1 MGEVKNYPPYLDY
14 PKSYTASADEHKHKI
29 KTSFARIIVEG
40 TPAKPYYNIEYFDP
54 TDKEYHI
61 GFGSYYL
68 DNVFNWFAEE
78 FEITESHTDTDTDC
92 ISRAAL
98 LARYDAEHV
107 GPPGRARELIATA
120 PAVDVVPATH
130 GELTEHIRELLRA
143 EQDGRLVVLPCKVG
157 DTLWVTGRDN
167 VPREMELEA
176 PDIRTVC
183 TDEDN
188 LCMSTCNRKP
198 DGFCA
203 YRLRNDGADIGKT
216 VFLTREEAEKALEAR
231 KNG

>member
-1 MGEVKNYPPYLDY
+1 MDREYIGREEAILAVRHAWAKGLEPTQYIEQIP
-14 PKSYTASADEHKHKI
+14 AAD
-29 KTSFARIIVEG
+29 V
-40 TPAKPYYNIEYFDP
+40 
-54 TDKEYHI
+54 
-61 GFGSYYL
+61 
-68 DNVFNWFAEE
+68 
-78 FEITESHTDTDTDC
+78 
-92 ISRAAL
+92 
-98 LARYDAEHV
+98 
-107 GPPGRARELIATA
+107 A
-120 PAVDVVPATH
+120 PVVH
-130 GELTEHIRELLRA
+130 GELTEHIHELLRA

-157 DTLWVTGRDN
+157 DTLWVIGRDN

-203 YRLRNDGADIGKT
+203 YRLRNDGASIGKT

-231 KNG
+231 ENG